1 MSRFHRPGT
10 GQRDT
15 CVGALQVGLLLRFT
29 YNGRMNERRLFRALR
44 YGMGLA
50 AIPVIAVVFGV
61 SAAVSA
67 QEPPPGPPATG
78 GYVSGQVLVK
88 FKPTVGQL
96 TAQDKLASQGL
107 QVVDAIPSIGVLTV
121 LVEEGQ
127 EEAMVASLR
136 ARDDVLYAEPNYVV
150 HALETIPDDVDYG
163 AQWGLTKIRAPR
175 AWDIV
180 TGTNSTIIAIVDSGI
195 DLDHPDLSC
204 AGKLTAG
211 YDFVNRDDNPDDD
224 HGHGTHVAG
233 IAGACTD
240 NNLGVAG
247 MSWGVRLMPVKV
259 LDASGSG
266 SYSDL
271 AAGIIYSVDHG
282 AQVINLS
289 LGGIFDSQTMFD
301 GAQYAHDHG
310 VLVTA
315 AAGNCA
321 AGGSRCNGYVNP
333 IMYPGAYTTTLAVA
347 ATDLVD
353 NHAYFSEYHP
363 YVDVAAPGVG
373 IWSTY
378 LGGGYTS
385 KSGTSMATPF
395 VSGLAGLIRS
405 VDPALTRDEIQGII
419 ESTAEDLGAPGKDNE
434 FGHGRIDAWR
444 ALESQFDLQTTINP
458 DFFLVDDDT
467 GPLPPWREARV
478 TSDSVNAIT
487 WTAAV
492 SPAVTWVAIVP
503 PVSGQVSADGPAGFT
518 LVATR
523 PVTYGSYSARVVVT
537 ATTPSGAGTDPNAA
551 WVHIHYLPDL
561 HQTLLFPVYRNSAP
575 Q

>member
-1 MSRFHRPGT
+1 
-10 GQRDT
+10 
-15 CVGALQVGLLLRFT
+15 
-29 YNGRMNERRLFRALR
+29 
-44 YGMGLA
+44 MGLA
-50 AIPVIAVVFGV
+50 AITVIVAIGV
-61 SAAVSA
+61 SATVSA
-67 QEPPPGPPATG
+67 QEPPSGPPATSS
-78 GYVSGQVLVK
+78 YVSGQVLVK

-96 TAQDKLASQGL
+96 TARDTLASQGL
-107 QVVDAIPSIGVLTV
+107 QVADAIPAIGVLTV

-127 EEAMVASLR
+127 EEATVASLR
-136 ARDDVLYAEPNYVV
+136 AREDVLYAEPNYVV
-150 HALETIPDDVDYG
+150 HALQTIPDDPDYS
-163 AQWGLTKIRAPR
+163 AQWGLAKIRAPR

-211 YDFVNRDDNPDDD
+211 YDFVNGDDDPDDD
-224 HGHGTHVAG
+224 LGHGTHVAG

-247 MSWGVRLMPVKV
+247 MSWGARLMPVKV
-259 LDASGSG
+259 LNHSGSG
-266 SYSDL
+266 SYSHL
-271 AAGIIYSVDHG
+271 AAGIIYAADHG
-282 AQVINLS
+282 AQVVNLS
-289 LGGIFDSQTMFD
+289 LGGIFDSQTMSD
-301 GAQYAHDHG
+301 GVRYAHDRG

-321 AGGSRCNGYVNP
+321 AGGSGCSGYINP

-347 ATDLVD
+347 ATDLGD

-395 VSGLAGLIRS
+395 VSGLAGLIWS
-405 VDPALTRDEIQGII
+405 VDPTLTAGEIQGVI
-419 ESTAEDLGAPGKDNE
+419 ESTAEDRGPPGKDDK
-434 FGHGRIDAWR
+434 FGHGRIDAW
-444 ALESQFDLQTTINP
+444 AAVSSQFDVRNTITP
-458 DFFLVDDDT
+458 PKWYLIDDDS
-467 GPLPPWREARV
+467 GPFPPWLEAQV
-478 TSDSVNAIT
+478 TSDSVNVIT
-487 WTAAV
+487 WTAAI
-492 SPAVTWVAIVP
+492 SPAVTWLDIVP
-503 PVSGQVSADGPAGFT
+503 PAWGQVSAAGPAGFT

-523 PVTYGSYSARVVVT
+523 PVTYGNYSARVVVM
-537 ATTPSGAGTDPNAA
+537 ATTPSGAATDPDAA
-551 WVHIHYLPDL
+551 WVDIHYLPDL
-561 HQTLLFPVYRNSAP
+561 YRTLLFPVHRDSTP

>member
-1 MSRFHRPGT
+1 
-10 GQRDT
+10 
-15 CVGALQVGLLLRFT
+15 
-29 YNGRMNERRLFRALR
+29 
-44 YGMGLA
+44 MGLA
-50 AIPVIAVVFGV
+50 AITVIVAIGV
-61 SAAVSA
+61 SATVSA
-67 QEPPPGPPATG
+67 QEPPPGPPATASF
-78 GYVSGQVLVK
+78 VSGQVLVK

-96 TAQDKLASQGL
+96 AAQDRLASQGL
-107 QVVDAIPSIGVLTV
+107 QVADAIPSIGVLTV

-127 EEAMVASLR
+127 EEATVASLR
-136 ARDDVLYAEPNYVV
+136 AREDVLYAEPNYLV
-150 HALETIPDDVDYG
+150 HALDTNPNDPDYG
-163 AQWGLTKIRAPR
+163 LYQWGLAKIRAPR

-211 YDFVNRDDNPDDD
+211 YDFVNGDDDPDDD
-224 HGHGTHVAG
+224 LGHGTHVAG

-247 MSWGVRLMPVKV
+247 MSWGARLMPVKV
-259 LDASGSG
+259 LDHSGSG
-266 SYSDL
+266 SYSHL
-271 AAGIIYSVDHG
+271 AAGIIYAADHG

-289 LGGIFDSQTMFD
+289 LGGVFDSQTMFD
-301 GAQYAHDHG
+301 GVQYAHDRG

-321 AGGSRCNGYVNP
+321 AGGSGCSGYINP

-347 ATDLVD
+347 ATDLGD

-373 IWSTY
+373 IYSTY
-378 LGGGYTS
+378 LGGGYGA
-385 KSGTSMATPF
+385 KNGTSMSTPF
-395 VSGLAGLIRS
+395 VSGLAALLRS
-405 VDPALTRDEIQGII
+405 VDPTLTHDEIQGII
-419 ESTAEDLGAPGKDNE
+419 ESTAEDLGLPGKDDQ

-444 ALESQFDLQTTINP
+444 AVSSQFDVQTTVKP

-467 GPLPPWREARV
+467 GPLPPLGDAQV
-478 TSDSVNAIT
+478 TSDSVNVIT
-487 WTAAV
+487 WTAAI
-492 SPAVTWVAIVP
+492 SPAVTWLDIVP
-503 PVSGQVSADGPAGFT
+503 PAWGQVSASGPAGFT

-523 PVTYGSYSARVVVT
+523 PVTYGNYSARVVVM
-537 ATTPSGAGTDPNAA
+537 ATTPSGATTDPDAA
-551 WVHIHYLPDL
+551 WVHIHYLADL
-561 HQTLLFPVYRNSAP
+561 YQTLLFPVYRDSTP